1 MFALSECLHELQ
13 VAFVFCRNFGGAK
26 DLVHQ
31 NATEESDRV
40 RERGREGGASGR
52 RHWIAKITA
61 EEVAMLRCFAN
72 WPRNNGMKSAGDDEP
87 PQQGEEGGLRQLRG
101 MRGCEDSAL
110 IRRSA
115 GLVEPTSNLFYQV
128 VYGGRRDAVGRA
140 KDGRG
145 NGVRLVSVIDALPN
159 NNGTSGLRC
168 RLAGRVWD

>member
-1 MFALSECLHELQ
+1 MTSWRNSRSFNLPSFSIVVLSECLPELQ

-40 RERGREGGASGR
+40 REGGREGGASGR

-87 PQQGEEGGLRQLRG
+87 PEQGEEGGLRQLRG

-115 GLVEPTSNLFYQV
+115 GLVGSDIYVISSTSTYQV
-128 VYGGRRDAVGRA
+128 VYGGRR
-140 KDGRG
+140 
-145 NGVRLVSVIDALPN
+145 
-159 NNGTSGLRC
+159 GT
-168 RLAGRVWD
+168 D